1 MKEFS
6 RTLRIAE
13 EIRRDIASMI
23 QSELQD
29 PRIGMVTVSRVEISR
44 DLVHAK
50 IFITLLDAEKSEG
63 HDLRNSLLGLN
74 NAAGFL
80 RRALAK
86 RLRLRIVPQ
95 LRFVHDESVVRGA
108 RLTALID
115 AAVATD
121 RDHSKR
127 HDKP

>member
-13 EIRRDIASMI
+13 EIKHEIAALI

-29 PRIGMVTVSRVEISR
+29 PRVGMVTVSRVEISR
-44 DLVHAK
+44 DLVHAR
-50 IFITLLDAEKSEG
+50 IFITLLEARQKNG
-63 HDLRNSLLGLN
+63 HDLQTTLQALN
-74 NAAGFL
+74 NAAGYL

-115 AAVATD
+115 AAVASD
-121 RDHSKR
+121 RDHGKP
-127 HDKP
+127 HD

>member
-13 EIRRDIASMI
+13 EIKRDIAALI
-23 QSELQD
+23 QGELQD
-29 PRIGMVTVSRVEISR
+29 PRVGMVTVSRVEISR

-50 IFITLLDAEKSEG
+50 IFITLLDDA
-63 HDLRNSLLGLN
+63 HDLHKSLLGLN

-121 RDHSKR
+121 RDHIKR

>member
-13 EIRRDIASMI
+13 DIRRDVAALL
-23 QSELQD
+23 QSGIKD
-29 PRIGMVTVSRVEISR
+29 PRVGMVTITRVEVSP

-50 IFITLLDAEKSEG
+50 VFITLMDDG
-63 HDLRNSLLGLN
+63 HELSASLQALN
-74 NAAGFL
+74 HAAGYL

-108 RLTALID
+108 RLSALID
-115 AAVATD
+115 AAVAAD
-121 RDHSKR
+121 RVPGKA
-127 HDKP
+127 HDKQ

>member
-1 MKEFS
+1 MKEYS

-13 EIRRDIASMI
+13 EIKRDIAALVQGEMK
-23 QSELQD
+23 D
-29 PRIGMVTVSRVEISR
+29 PRIGMVTVSRAEISP
-44 DLVHAK
+44 DLAHAK
-50 IFITLLDAEKSEG
+50 VFITLLDDG
-63 HDLRNSLLGLN
+63 HDLPTCLRVLN

-80 RRALAK
+80 RRELAK

-108 RLTALID
+108 RLSALID

-121 RDHSKR
+121 RDHGKQ
-127 HDKP
+127 

>member
-1 MKEFS
+1 MREFS

-13 EIRRDIASMI
+13 DIKRDVAALL
-23 QSELQD
+23 QSEIKD
-29 PRIGMVTVSRVEISR
+29 PRVGMVTISRVEVSP

-50 IFITLLDAEKSEG
+50 VFITLMDDG
-63 HDLRNSLLGLN
+63 HELAASLQALN
-74 NAAGFL
+74 HAAGYM

-108 RLTALID
+108 RLSALID
-115 AAVATD
+115 AAVAAD
-121 RDHSKR
+121 RGPSKA
-127 HDKP
+127 HDKQ

>member
-1 MKEFS
+1 MKEYS

-13 EIRRDIASMI
+13 EIKRDIAALI
-23 QSELQD
+23 QGELQD

-44 DLVHAK
+44 DMVHAK
-50 IFITLLDAEKSEG
+50 IFITLLDAEMSEG

-74 NAAGFL
+74 HAAGFL

-95 LRFVHDESVVRGA
+95 LRFVHDESVVRAA

-115 AAVATD
+115 AAVAAD
-121 RDHSKR
+121 RDPAKQ

>member
-1 MKEFS
+1 MKEYS

-13 EIRRDIASMI
+13 EIKRDIAALV

-44 DLVHAK
+44 DMVHAK
-50 IFITLLDAEKSEG
+50 IFITLLDDA
-63 HDLRNSLLGLN
+63 HDLRKSLQGLN
-74 NAAGFL
+74 HAAGFL

-95 LRFVHDESVVRGA
+95 LRFVHDESVVRAA

-115 AAVATD
+115 AAVAAD
-121 RDHSKR
+121 RDPAKQ